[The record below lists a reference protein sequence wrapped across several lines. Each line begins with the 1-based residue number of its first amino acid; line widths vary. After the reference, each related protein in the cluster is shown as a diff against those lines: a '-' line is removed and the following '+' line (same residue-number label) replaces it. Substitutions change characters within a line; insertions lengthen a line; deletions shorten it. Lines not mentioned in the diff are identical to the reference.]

1 MCTIEGGLNVVV
13 SSVDTQKYILKY
25 EDIADEDDKIAHN
38 SSEES
43 KEENAKAK
51 EEEDSVF
58 GDEEAETV
66 KKTQEMYLEEIENG
80 THLKKGSTVMLQ
92 IKDIVVSEGTL
103 ISYATL
109 L

>member
-1 MCTIEGGLNVVV
+1 MCTIEGGLNAVV

-25 EDIADEDDKIAHN
+25 EDIADEDDKIAKN

-43 KEENAKAK
+43 KEEQVKGDD
-51 EEEDSVF
+51 DSVF
-58 GDEEAETV
+58 GDEEAETL
-66 KKTQEMYLEEIENG
+66 KKTQEIYLEEIEKG
-80 THLKKGSTVMLQ
+80 THLKKGNTVMLQ